1 MYLYISEPKIKALD
15 VSSGFSAGIAAE
27 LSFKFPFLEG
37 KLSGVN
43 QNELV
48 GQLEKVV
55 AKLKKSELIPNF
67 DDIIAGEAPMLVSF
81 AGHAGRVVDKN
92 AFWCVMKGKHNGLL
106 LAGSPGYA
114 IGRPPERSANISP
127 STDPVGAL
135 RGVFKETG
143 KLPFPPINSSL
154 SSSLSYAWQELV
166 RATFLAEGSM
176 PRVEGIAIFSRSVV
190 GDRRQLRRVNS
201 GGLEL
206 LVIGSPL
213 YVKQI

>member
-1 MYLYISEPKIKALD
+1 MYLYISEAKIKAIAGTP
-15 VSSGFSAGIAAE
+15 GFTSGIAAE

-48 GQLEKVV
+48 RQLERVV
-55 AKLKKSELIPNF
+55 AKLRKSERIPNF
-67 DDIIAGEAPMLVSF
+67 DDIKIGETPTLVSF
-81 AGHAGRVVDKN
+81 AGCAGRVVDKN

-114 IGRPPERSANISP
+114 IGKPPETSARISP

-135 RGVFKETG
+135 REVFKETG
-143 KLPFPPINSSL
+143 KLHFPPINSSL

-166 RATFLAEGSM
+166 RASFLAEGSM
-176 PRVEGIAIFSRSVV
+176 PSVEGIAIFSRSVV

-206 LVIGSPL
+206 LIVGSPL